1 MALPFTFAY
10 ALYSLRD
17 MTSQAVTHSFIL
29 STVKC
34 PTNRVASQFSCRLY
48 VILRHMACSHCILLM
63 RNITPLLRK
72 LRKQS
77 CIQRADAANLGSAT
91 QRGGFPLVSLYF
103 CAIIHPRDAG
113 CDAGLFLG
121 LVIAQRRKQE
131 MSKVTP
137 FDRQLREG
145 RVTPL

>member
-1 MALPFTFAY
+1 
-10 ALYSLRD
+10 
-17 MTSQAVTHSFIL
+17 
-29 STVKC
+29 
-34 PTNRVASQFSCRLY
+34 
-48 VILRHMACSHCILLM
+48 M

-77 CIQRADAANLGSAT
+77 CIQRADAANLGAT
-91 QRGGFPLVSLYF
+91 THRGYFPLVSLYF
-103 CAIIHPRDAG
+103 CAIIHPHPHDAG